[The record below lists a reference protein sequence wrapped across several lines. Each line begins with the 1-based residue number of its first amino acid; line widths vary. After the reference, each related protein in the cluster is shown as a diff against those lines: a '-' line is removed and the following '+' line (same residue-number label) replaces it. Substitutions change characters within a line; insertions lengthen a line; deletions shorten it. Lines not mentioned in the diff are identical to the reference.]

1 MWLFLKTLFS
11 PDSYMPHGHCYL
23 WQTPL
28 VSIHVISDVLIA
40 IAYFSI
46 PVMLVYFVRQRQG
59 IPFSQVFLL
68 FGAFISLCG
77 LGHLLDVWTLWH
89 PAYWVSGVEQA
100 LTALV
105 SCYTALQLVELL
117 PQFLALRSPQE
128 LEEMNQMLQR
138 EIADRKRAEQILQG
152 ILSGTAST
160 TGVNFFPA
168 LAQSLATSLNV
179 RCVLISEV
187 VNRQPAY
194 MQLLAAWIDGQPG
207 QLVCYP
213 LAGTVCEAVANAAKA
228 RYYPEQVQA
237 IFPQAE
243 EVLASLDA
251 ESYLGVPLLDGQ
263 GQVLGVLAVTHDR
276 PLDNPEIAQTIMTIF
291 AARAATE
298 LQRLRAEQVIR
309 SAVDELEQRVQE
321 RTAELV
327 QANVQLAQE
336 IQERMAIERMLQ
348 ETVMREQEA
357 RALAE
362 ASERQFRFLAESIP
376 QHVWTA
382 MPDGQLDYVNQ
393 QAIDYFGSAQIL
405 GRGWQQFI
413 HPEDLATCNKK
424 WERAAA
430 ANSQFETEFRLR
442 RASDQAYRWHI
453 ARALPMHDE
462 TGQIMRWFG
471 TSTDINDQKQA
482 EITLQKAAERE
493 RAIARI
499 TQQMRQTLD
508 LKTIFA
514 STTDELHHVIQ
525 CDRVLVYR
533 FKPDWSGE
541 LVYESVAP
549 GWQMVIPPKP
559 DQFKLLQ
566 SAVEDASCIVKTLAG
581 DEIVIQ
587 DTYLQETQG
596 GVYTESGSYRCVA
609 DIYAAGFDDCYLELL
624 ELLQARAYIIV
635 PIFLGQYLWGLLAV
649 YQNSGPRQWKVS
661 EVKIVTQTGN
671 QLGVA
676 VQQAE
681 LLAQTQQQ
689 AEDLRQAKEAA
700 DAANRAKSEFL
711 ANMSHELRTPL
722 NAILGFAQLMA
733 KDSTL
738 SPNHRQYTD
747 IINRSGEH
755 LLKLINDILEMSKIE
770 AGRASLNE
778 SEFDLYALLD
788 DLEEMLSLRATAKQL
803 TLTFDRAADV
813 PQYICSDE
821 SKLRQVLLNLL
832 SNAIKFT
839 SQGYVTLRVCVVSD
853 EVSSEGSETLGDQVI
868 ARPITLHFEVEDTGA
883 GIAPEEMARLFE
895 AFTQTRTGMKA
906 SEGTGL
912 GLPISQTFVR
922 LMGGEITVTSQVGQ
936 GSLFVFDIRA
946 TLADAALIVTRHH
959 DRRQVIGLA
968 PGQPTYRILIAEDIP
983 TNRLLL
989 ARLLSPL
996 GFEIREAENGQVA
1009 LDIWRDWQPH
1019 VILMDMH
1026 MPILDGYEATRYIK
1040 ASVTSHSTVI
1050 IALTASAFEEQR
1062 RAILSAGCDDFV
1074 RKPFQACELLEK
1086 LSHHLGIVYEYA
1098 EVGVDAASD
1107 LVALRTDTTSDNDRL
1122 LTAQN
1127 LTVMPPD
1134 WLDNLR
1140 HAAVLCS
1147 DVLVLQLLEQV
1158 PSEQSQ
1164 IVYGLRELVESFRF
1178 DRIQS
1183 LAEQAIAQTTP

>member
-1 MWLFLKTLFS
+1 
-11 PDSYMPHGHCYL
+11 
-23 WQTPL
+23 
-28 VSIHVISDVLIA
+28 
-40 IAYFSI
+40 
-46 PVMLVYFVRQRQG
+46 
-59 IPFSQVFLL
+59 
-68 FGAFISLCG
+68 
-77 LGHLLDVWTLWH
+77 
-89 PAYWVSGVEQA
+89 
-100 LTALV
+100 
-105 SCYTALQLVELL
+105 
-117 PQFLALRSPQE
+117 
-128 LEEMNQMLQR
+128 
-138 EIADRKRAEQILQG
+138 
-152 ILSGTAST
+152 
-160 TGVNFFPA
+160 
-168 LAQSLATSLNV
+168 
-179 RCVLISEV
+179 
-187 VNRQPAY
+187 
-194 MQLLAAWIDGQPG
+194 
-207 QLVCYP
+207 
-213 LAGTVCEAVANAAKA
+213 
-228 RYYPEQVQA
+228 
-237 IFPQAE
+237 
-243 EVLASLDA
+243 
-251 ESYLGVPLLDGQ
+251 
-263 GQVLGVLAVTHDR
+263 
-276 PLDNPEIAQTIMTIF
+276 
-291 AARAATE
+291 
-298 LQRLRAEQVIR
+298 
-309 SAVDELEQRVQE
+309 
-321 RTAELV
+321 
-327 QANVQLAQE
+327 
-336 IQERMAIERMLQ
+336 
-348 ETVMREQEA
+348 
-357 RALAE
+357 
-362 ASERQFRFLAESIP
+362 AESIP

-382 MPDGQLDYVNQ
+382 TPDGRLDCVNQ
-393 QAIDYFGSAQIL
+393 RAIDYFGSAQL
-405 GRGWQQFI
+405 LDRSWQQFI
-413 HPEDLATCNKK
+413 HPEDLVTYNEN
-424 WERAAA
+424 WERAIVTH
-430 ANSQFETEFRLR
+430 SQFETELRLR
-442 RASDQAYRWHI
+442 RASDQVYRWHI
-453 ARALPMHDE
+453 ARALPMQDE

-514 STTDELHHVIQ
+514 STTDELRHVIQ

-541 LVYESVAP
+541 VVYESVAP
-549 GWQMVIPPKP
+549 GWQVVIPPKP
-559 DQFKLLQ
+559 EQLKLLQ
-566 SAVEDASCIVKTLAG
+566 SAVENADCIVKTLSG

-596 GVYTESGSYRCVA
+596 GFYTESGSYRCVT

-624 ELLQARAYIIV
+624 ELLQARAYVTV
-635 PIFLGQYLWGLLAV
+635 PIFWGQYLWGLLAV
-649 YQNSGPRQWKVS
+649 YQNSGPRQWRESVI
-661 EVKIVTQTGN
+661 KIVTQTSN

-738 SPNHRQYTD
+738 SPEHQQYTD

-770 AGRASLNE
+770 AGRTSLNE

-788 DLEEMLSLRATAKQL
+788 DLEEMLSLRATAKRL

-839 SQGYVTLRVCVVSD
+839 SQGQVTMRVRVAQNGANLAPNRVNLDSD
-853 EVSSEGSETLGDQVI
+853 ETASQPV
-868 ARPITLHFEVEDTGA
+868 TLHFEVEDTGA

-895 AFTQTRTGMKA
+895 AFTQTRTGIKA

-936 GSLFVFDIRA
+936 GSLFAFDIQA
-946 TLADAALIVTRHH
+946 TLANAALVATTRY
-959 DRRQVIGLA
+959 DQRQVIGLA

-989 ARLLSPL
+989 VRLLSPL
-996 GFEIREAENGQVA
+996 GFEIKEAENGQVA

-1026 MPILDGYEATRYIK
+1026 MPVLDGYEATRYIK
-1040 ASVTSHSTVI
+1040 AAATSHDTVI

-1098 EVGVDAASD
+1098 EASTDPSKSAVLGNGVISD
-1107 LVALRTDTTSDNDRL
+1107 SDNDRP
-1122 LTAQN
+1122 LTAQC
-1127 LTVMPPD
+1127 LTTMPSD

-1147 DVLVLQLLEQV
+1147 DVSVLQLIEQV
-1158 PSEQSQ
+1158 PPEQSQ
-1164 IVYGLRELVESFRF
+1164 IARGLSELVENFRF

-1183 LAEQAIAQTTP
+1183 LAEQALAQTTP